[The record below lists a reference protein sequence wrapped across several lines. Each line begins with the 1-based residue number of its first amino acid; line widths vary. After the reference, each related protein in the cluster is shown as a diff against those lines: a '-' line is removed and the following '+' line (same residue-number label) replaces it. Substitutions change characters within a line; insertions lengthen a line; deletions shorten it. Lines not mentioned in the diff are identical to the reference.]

1 MNNIIQWVTGAKA
14 VGYVHSFAVFQTYL
28 YRRYILMSEVI
39 EKATLAK
46 QATRILGNLTTE
58 QKNHALLLMADAL
71 VAEQESIIKANQ
83 LDLQRGR
90 DAGTSSSLLD
100 RLTLNEKRIDAMADG
115 LRQIVEL
122 PDPIG
127 DQLEAIQRPNGL
139 KIEKIR
145 VPLGV
150 IGIIYEARP
159 NVTVDAAGLC
169 LKTGNAVVLRGGS
182 AALHSNERII
192 EVLHS
197 ALSHS
202 AMPADA
208 LQIIMNPERSSVD
221 EMLKLND
228 LLDVLIPRG
237 GASLIQNV
245 VKNATVPVIE
255 TGAGVCHTF
264 IDETAIP
271 DMAERIAL
279 NAKVQ
284 RPSVCNSM
292 ETLLVHQAYADRHL
306 AALSD
311 SFIAA
316 NVELRG
322 NGHARRLV
330 PAMKQADNDDWD
342 TEYGDYILSVKVVQN
357 LDEALE
363 HIRRHGTMHSEC
375 IVTENKA
382 NAERFLQ
389 EVDAAAVYHNAS
401 TRFTD
406 GFEFG
411 FGAEIGISTQKLH
424 ARGPMGLPALTS
436 TKYRIY
442 GSGQIRE

>member
-1 MNNIIQWVTGAKA
+1 
-14 VGYVHSFAVFQTYL
+14 
-28 YRRYILMSEVI
+28 MSEVI
-39 EKATLAK
+39 LKATLAK
-46 QATRILGNLTTE
+46 GTSPFLANLSTE
-58 QKNHALLLMADAL
+58 QKNAALKLMADAL
-71 VAEQESIIKANQ
+71 IQHKQSIIEANEK
-83 LDLQRGR
+83 DLERGR
-90 DAGTSSSLLD
+90 NNGTSASLLD
-100 RLTLNEKRIDAMADG
+100 RLRLNSERIDAMAEG
-115 LRQIVEL
+115 LHQIISL

-127 DQLEAIQRPNGL
+127 DVLEAIDRPNGL
-139 KIEKIR
+139 HIKKTR

-169 LKTGNAVVLRGGS
+169 LKTGNSVVLRGGS
-182 AALHSNERII
+182 SALNSNERIV
-192 EVLHS
+192 EVLHE
-197 ALSHS
+197 
-202 AMPADA
+202 A
-208 LQIIMNPERSSVD
+208 LQQSDVPANSLQLITDPDRSSVD
-221 EMLKLND
+221 KMLKLNG

-237 GASLIQNV
+237 GHSLIQTV

-264 IDETAIP
+264 IDESADLAMAIS
-271 DMAERIAL
+271 IAL

-292 ETLLVHQAYADRHL
+292 ETLIIHQEFAAKHL
-306 AALSD
+306 PAVVDA
-311 SFIAA
+311 FTKA
-316 NVELRG
+316 NTELRG
-322 NGHARRLV
+322 CPKALSLV
-330 PAMKQADNDDWD
+330 PSMKAAQAEDWD
-342 TEYGDYILSVKVVQN
+342 TEYGDYILNVRIVKDLN
-357 LDEALE
+357 EAIQ
-363 HIRRHGTMHSEC
+363 HIQKHSTMHSEC
-375 IVTENKA
+375 IVTENQA

-389 EVDAAAVYHNAS
+389 QVDAAAVYHNAS

-442 GSGQIRE
+442 GNGQIRG

>member
-1 MNNIIQWVTGAKA
+1 
-14 VGYVHSFAVFQTYL
+14 
-28 YRRYILMSEVI
+28 MSEVVQ
-39 EKATLAK
+39 KAKLAK
-46 QATRILGNLTTE
+46 QAAPKLGLLSTG
-58 QKNHALLLMADAL
+58 QKNDALLRMADAL
-71 VAEQESIIKANQ
+71 VAEAESIIAANAE
-83 LDLQRGR
+83 DLQCGR
-90 DAGTSSSLLD
+90 ESGISTSLLD
-100 RLTLNEKRIDAMADG
+100 RLALNRQRIEAMADG
-115 LRQIVEL
+115 LRQVVAL

-127 DQLEAIQRPNGL
+127 DTLEAFDRPNGL
-139 KIEKIR
+139 QIRKVR

-182 AALHSNERII
+182 SALQSNKRIV
-192 EVLHS
+192 EVLHE
-197 ALSHS
+197 ALKSTDV
-202 AMPADA
+202 PADA
-208 LQIIMNPERSSVD
+208 LQLVMDPSRASVD
-221 EMLKLND
+221 EMLKLNG

-255 TGAGVCHTF
+255 TGAGICHTY
-264 IDETAIP
+264 IDASAQP
-271 DMAERIAL
+271 DMALKITI

-292 ETLLVHQAYADRHL
+292 ETLLVHRDFAERHL
-306 AALSD
+306 AS
-311 SFIAA
+311 IAEQFVQQM
-316 NVELRG
+316 VELRG
-322 NGHARRLV
+322 DEEAQRLV
-330 PAMKQADNDDWD
+330 PTVKAASEADWD
-342 TEYGDYILSVKVVQN
+342 TEYNDYILNVRVVN
-357 LDEALE
+357 GLDEALE

-375 IVTENKA
+375 IVTEDEA
-382 NAERFLQ
+382 NAVRFLQ

-436 TKYRIY
+436 SKYCIV
-442 GSGQIRE
+442 GDGQIRG

>member
-1 MNNIIQWVTGAKA
+1 MTTDQALN
-14 VGYVHSFAVFQTYL
+14 L
-28 YRRYILMSEVI
+28 SEVVQ
-39 EKATLAK
+39 KAKLAK
-46 QATRILGNLTTE
+46 QAAPKLGLLSTG
-58 QKNHALLLMADAL
+58 QKNDALLRMADAL
-71 VAEQESIIKANQ
+71 VAEAESIIAANAE
-83 LDLQRGR
+83 DLQRGR
-90 DAGTSSSLLD
+90 ESGISTSLLD
-100 RLTLNEKRIDAMADG
+100 RLALNRQRIEAMADG
-115 LRQIVEL
+115 LRQVVAL

-127 DQLEAIQRPNGL
+127 DTLEAFDRPNGL
-139 KIEKIR
+139 QIRKVR

-182 AALHSNERII
+182 SALQSNKRIV
-192 EVLHS
+192 EVLHE
-197 ALSHS
+197 ALKSTDV
-202 AMPADA
+202 PADA
-208 LQIIMNPERSSVD
+208 LQLVMDPSRASVD
-221 EMLKLND
+221 EMLKLNG

-255 TGAGVCHTF
+255 TGAGICHTY
-264 IDETAIP
+264 IDASAQP
-271 DMAERIAL
+271 DMALKIAI

-292 ETLLVHQAYADRHL
+292 ETLLVHRDFAERHL
-306 AALSD
+306 S
-311 SFIAA
+311 SIAEQFVQQM
-316 NVELRG
+316 VELRG
-322 NGHARRLV
+322 DAEAQRLV
-330 PAMKQADNDDWD
+330 PTVKAASEADWD
-342 TEYGDYILSVKVVQN
+342 TEYNDYILNVRVVN
-357 LDEALE
+357 GLDEALE

-375 IVTENKA
+375 IVTEDEA
-382 NAERFLQ
+382 NAVRFLQ

-436 TKYRIY
+436 SKYCIV
-442 GSGQIRE
+442 GDGQIRG

>member
-1 MNNIIQWVTGAKA
+1 MTTDQALN
-14 VGYVHSFAVFQTYL
+14 L
-28 YRRYILMSEVI
+28 SEVVQ
-39 EKATLAK
+39 KAKLAK
-46 QATRILGNLTTE
+46 QAAPRLGMLGTG
-58 QKNHALLLMADAL
+58 QKNDALLRMADAL
-71 VAEQESIIKANQ
+71 AAEAESIIAANAE
-83 LDLQRGR
+83 DLQRGR
-90 DAGTSSSLLD
+90 ESGIGTSLLD
-100 RLTLNEKRIDAMADG
+100 RLALNRQRIEAMADG
-115 LRQIVEL
+115 LRQVVAL
-122 PDPIG
+122 TDPIG
-127 DQLEAIQRPNGL
+127 DTLEAFDRPNGL
-139 KIEKIR
+139 QIRKVR

-182 AALHSNERII
+182 SALHSNKRIV
-192 EVLHS
+192 EVLHE
-197 ALSHS
+197 ALKTTDV
-202 AMPADA
+202 PADA
-208 LQIIMNPERSSVD
+208 LQLVMDPSRASVD
-221 EMLKLND
+221 EMLKLNG

-255 TGAGVCHTF
+255 TGAGICHTY
-264 IDETAIP
+264 IDASAQP
-271 DMAERIAL
+271 DMALKIAI

-292 ETLLVHQAYADRHL
+292 ETLLVHRDFAERHL
-306 AALSD
+306 AN
-311 SFIAA
+311 IAEQFVQQM
-316 NVELRG
+316 VELRG
-322 NGHARRLV
+322 DAEAQRLV
-330 PAMKQADNDDWD
+330 PAVKAASEADWD
-342 TEYGDYILSVKVVQN
+342 TEYNDYILNVRVVN
-357 LDEALE
+357 GLDEALA

-375 IVTENKA
+375 IVTEDEA
-382 NAERFLQ
+382 NAARFLR

-436 TKYRIY
+436 SKYCIV
-442 GSGQIRE
+442 GNGQIRG

>member
-1 MNNIIQWVTGAKA
+1 MTTDQALN
-14 VGYVHSFAVFQTYL
+14 L
-28 YRRYILMSEVI
+28 SEVVQ
-39 EKATLAK
+39 KAKLAK
-46 QATRILGNLTTE
+46 QAAPKLGLLGTE
-58 QKNHALLLMADAL
+58 QKNDALLCMANAL
-71 VAEQESIIKANQ
+71 VAEAESIIAANAE
-83 LDLQRGR
+83 DLQRGR
-90 DAGTSSSLLD
+90 ESGISTSLLD
-100 RLTLNEKRIDAMADG
+100 RLALNRQRIEAMADG
-115 LRQIVEL
+115 LRQVVVL

-127 DQLEAIQRPNGL
+127 DTLETFDRPNGL
-139 KIEKIR
+139 QIRKVR

-182 AALHSNERII
+182 SALHSNKRIV
-192 EVLHS
+192 EVLHD
-197 ALSHS
+197 ALKTTDV
-202 AMPADA
+202 PADA
-208 LQIIMNPERSSVD
+208 LQLVMDPSRASVD
-221 EMLKLND
+221 EMLKLNG

-255 TGAGVCHTF
+255 TGAGICHTY
-264 IDETAIP
+264 IDASAQP
-271 DMAERIAL
+271 DMALKIAI

-292 ETLLVHQAYADRHL
+292 ETLLVQRDFAERHL
-306 AALSD
+306 AN
-311 SFIAA
+311 IAELFVQQM
-316 NVELRG
+316 VELRG
-322 NGHARRLV
+322 DAEAQRLA
-330 PAMKQADNDDWD
+330 PAVKAASEADWD
-342 TEYGDYILSVKVVQN
+342 TEYNDYILNVRVVN
-357 LDEALE
+357 GLDEALA

-375 IVTENKA
+375 IVTEDAA
-382 NAERFLQ
+382 NAARFLQ

-436 TKYRIY
+436 SKYCII
-442 GSGQIRE
+442 GNGQIRG